1 LLFAAQNGSP
11 PSLSLSPS
19 LQTTPTPTTT
29 NQSKQ
34 TVAVRPVA
42 SLKASVQ
49 RVVKQAAAAAAAAP
63 ALLAAHPAFALVDDR
78 LNGDGTGL
86 KFGVNNPAIGWAMA
100 GAFATVWA
108 LYYVAQRDDT
118 ISTDLEGRNI
128 IDDDDAGAQI

>member
-1 LLFAAQNGSP
+1 
-11 PSLSLSPS
+11 
-19 LQTTPTPTTT
+19 
-29 NQSKQ
+29 
-34 TVAVRPVA
+34 VRPVA
-42 SLKASVQ
+42 SLKAQVQ
-49 RVVKQAAAAAAAAP
+49 RAARQAAAAAVAAP

-108 LYYVAQRDDT
+108 LYYVAQKDET